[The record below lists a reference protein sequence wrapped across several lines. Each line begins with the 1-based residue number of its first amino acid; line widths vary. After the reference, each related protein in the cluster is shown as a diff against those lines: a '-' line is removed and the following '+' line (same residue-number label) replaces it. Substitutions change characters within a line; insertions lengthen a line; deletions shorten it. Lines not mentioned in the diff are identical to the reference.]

1 MSELTRDEVLA
12 AVHPIDDAT
21 IAEIIA
27 TGATEAELAQA
38 CHFVSRE
45 FKTHAHHDMP
55 PGRVGQVASIL
66 ERVGASPRRRSPL
79 GEAGSTM
86 E

>member
-1 MSELTRDEVLA
+1 MSELTREEVVA
-12 AVHPIDDAT
+12 AVHPIEDAT

-27 TGATEAELAQA
+27 TRVTEAELAQA
-38 CHFVSRE
+38 CAFVARE
-45 FKTHAHHDMP
+45 FKKHEHRDVP
-55 PGRVGQVASIL
+55 VGRIGQVISIL
-66 ERVGASPRRRSPL
+66 ERVGARPRGSPL

>member
-1 MSELTRDEVLA
+1 MSELTRDEVIA

-38 CHFVSRE
+38 CRFVARE
-45 FKTHAHHDMP
+45 FREHEHRDVPIGTV
-55 PGRVGQVASIL
+55 GRVISIL
-66 ERVGASPRRRSPL
+66 ERVGAKPRGSPL

>member
-1 MSELTRDEVLA
+1 MSELTRDEVVA

-21 IAEIIA
+21 VAEIIA
-27 TGATEAELAQA
+27 TGATRAELHKA
-38 CHFVSRE
+38 CHFVARE
-45 FKTHAHHDMP
+45 FKTHEHRDFAVGTV
-55 PGRVGQVASIL
+55 GRVISIL
-66 ERVGASPRRRSPL
+66 ERIGAKPRGSPL

>member
-1 MSELTRDEVLA
+1 MSELTRDQVIA

-38 CHFVSRE
+38 CHFAALE
-45 FKTHAHHDMP
+45 FRKHEHRDVPAGTV
-55 PGRVGQVASIL
+55 GRVISIL
-66 ERVGASPRRRSPL
+66 ERVGAKPGGSLL